1 MALSL
6 ENVYVRLSDQGKD
19 QLIRLKRITGIKNWN
34 VLCRWALCL
43 SLADQSPPLVREV
56 QTDSNV
62 EMSWR
67 TFTGS
72 AGAEYA
78 ALLNHR
84 LESTDEGFTNTYA
97 LFVAHLHRGIGQL
110 AGTLETGI
118 GIEGLI
124 DLALGHDQST

>member
-1 MALSL
+1 MSL
-6 ENVYVRLSDQGKD
+6 DNVTVRLSEQGKD

-43 SLADQSPPLVREV
+43 SLADSSPPLVREV

-72 AGAEYA
+72 GGAEYT
-78 ALLNHR
+78 LLVENR
-84 LESTDEGFTNTYA
+84 MATTDEGFPDTYA

-110 AGTLETGI
+110 AGMLDVRS
-118 GIEGLI
+118 GIEGLLELSI
-124 DLALGHDQST
+124 GTER